1 MCVWVRA
8 LTTLLSWED
17 GTLRPSVRLGPPPPL
32 CPAGRAGP
40 ARWPT
45 APASVG
51 WANQSPTRG
60 GGGGPCGEVVAVLGE
75 GEGVDRALPARQHAA
90 PQPRRVPGSVR
101 AATAGPATG
110 VGGCRRSRRRP
121 RTRHGTA
128 DGGGG
133 GGLVGG
139 EGDDV
144 VLGLDVPH
152 AHKAIRRARPQDQ
165 PVRMELRVA
174 AAPSPSHA
182 MPPRRRLTRRRR
194 ACAHP
199 ARLESGWASAPW
211 PDLCQGA
218 ARPDPD
224 DSCAWSGAGGH
235 ASDRSEQGAGQGVIL
250 KTRRRARV
258 RAGRGTCI
266 LR

>member
-1 MCVWVRA
+1 MTAPCPHA
-8 LTTLLSWED
+8 NTPHLSHAA
-17 GTLRPSVRLGPPPPL
+17 
-32 CPAGRAGP
+32 CPAPFARPRRGRRRGLGAAGGVGDGLGRDT
-40 ARWPT
+40 ARM
-45 APASVG
+45 V
-51 WANQSPTRG
+51 G
-60 GGGGPCGEVVAVLGE
+60 GGGGALG
-75 GEGVDRALPARQHAA
+75 
-90 PQPRRVPGSVR
+90 
-101 AATAGPATG
+101 
-110 VGGCRRSRRRP
+110 
-121 RTRHGTA
+121 
-128 DGGGG
+128 
-133 GGLVGG
+133 GG

>member
-1 MCVWVRA
+1 MTAPCPHA
-8 LTTLLSWED
+8 NTPHLSHAA
-17 GTLRPSVRLGPPPPL
+17 
-32 CPAGRAGP
+32 CPAPFARPRRGRRRGLGAAGGVGDGLGRDT
-40 ARWPT
+40 ARM
-45 APASVG
+45 V
-51 WANQSPTRG
+51 
-60 GGGGPCGEVVAVLGE
+60 GGGGPRG
-75 GEGVDRALPARQHAA
+75 
-90 PQPRRVPGSVR
+90 
-101 AATAGPATG
+101 
-110 VGGCRRSRRRP
+110 
-121 RTRHGTA
+121 
-128 DGGGG
+128 
-133 GGLVGG
+133 GG

-199 ARLESGWASAPW
+199 ARLESGRASAPW

-218 ARPDPD
+218 TPTIAAPG
-224 DSCAWSGAGGH
+224 AAAGGH
-235 ASDRSEQGAGQGVIL
+235 ASDRSEQRAGQGVIL

>member
-133 GGLVGG
+133 GGAWWAGKVTTLCWDLMSHTRTRLSAVPVPRISPSGWNCASLPPRPRHTPCRLGAVSRAGVAPARTRLGSSLGG
-139 EGDDV
+139 PRHRGRTC
-144 VLGLDVPH
+144 
-152 AHKAIRRARPQDQ
+152 AKAPLAPTPTI
-165 PVRMELRVA
+165 
-174 AAPSPSHA
+174 AAP
-182 MPPRRRLTRRRR
+182 
-194 ACAHP
+194 
-199 ARLESGWASAPW
+199 
-211 PDLCQGA
+211 
-218 ARPDPD
+218 
-224 DSCAWSGAGGH
+224 GAGPADTRATG
-235 ASDRSEQGAGQGVIL
+235 AS
-250 KTRRRARV
+250 RALG
-258 RAGRGTCI
+258 RASY
-266 LR
+266 